1 MFSLKSRARIFS
13 FWREI
18 FFALARELFISRA
31 KTKKFMRHV
40 FRSDKPEILGA

>member
-1 MFSLKSRARIFS
+1 MTRVFPEKARD
-13 FWREI
+13 I

-31 KTKKFMRHV
+31 KTKKFTRHV